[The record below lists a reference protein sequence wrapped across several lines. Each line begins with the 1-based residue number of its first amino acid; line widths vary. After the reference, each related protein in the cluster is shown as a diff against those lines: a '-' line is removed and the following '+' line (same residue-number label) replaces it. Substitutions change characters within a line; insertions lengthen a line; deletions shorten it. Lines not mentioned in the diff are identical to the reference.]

1 MVLMMTSPTVECAVP
16 VLFEDG
22 DCVVFDKPS
31 GLLVI
36 PTPQGESRTLVALAD
51 RQFPKE
57 HLHPAHRLDRGT
69 SGVIL
74 FAKGK
79 NNQRKLM
86 ALFKERRVKKDYIA
100 FVHGRIH
107 PAKGDIRVP
116 IKDHYSHTLR
126 PSAPAVWALTRY
138 RAVDYH
144 NDFTVVDVQPVTGRT
159 NQVRIHFSKVGHPL
173 VGEDVYAF
181 RKDFVLRFR
190 RTALHAARLEWPS
203 LSTGKTQAV
212 ASPLPKDMAEF
223 LENNP

>member
-1 MVLMMTSPTVECAVP
+1 MMTHPTAERAIP
-16 VLFEDG
+16 ILFEDG
-22 DCVVFDKPS
+22 DCVVFDKPP

-36 PTPQGESRTLVALAD
+36 PTPRGESRTLVALAD

-79 NNQRKLM
+79 NNQHKLM

-116 IKDHYSHTLR
+116 IKDHYSHTFK
-126 PSAPAVWALTRY
+126 PSAPAIGALTHY
-138 RAVDYH
+138 CVVNYH
-144 NDFTVVDVQPVTGRT
+144 NNFTVVDVQPVTGRT
-159 NQVRIHFSKVGHPL
+159 NQIRIHFSKVGHPL
-173 VGEDVYAF
+173 VGEDQYAF

-203 LSTGKTQAV
+203 LSTGKMQAV
-212 ASPLPKDMAEF
+212 ASSLPVDMAEF
-223 LENNP
+223 LEKNP

>member
-1 MVLMMTSPTVECAVP
+1 
-16 VLFEDG
+16 LFEDG
-22 DCVVFDKPS
+22 DCVVFDKPP
-31 GLLVI
+31 GLLVV
-36 PTPQGESRTLVALAD
+36 PTPRGESRTLVALAK
-51 RQFPKE
+51 RQFPQMN
-57 HLHPAHRLDRGT
+57 LHPAHRLDRDT

-79 NNQRKLM
+79 NNQHKLM
-86 ALFKERRVKKDYIA
+86 ALFKERRVRKDYIA

-116 IKDHYSHTLR
+116 VKDRYK
-126 PSAPAVWALTRY
+126 PSAPAVGALTRY
-138 RAVDYH
+138 CVVDYH

-159 NQVRIHFSKVGHPL
+159 NQIRIHFAEIGHPL
-173 VGEDVYAF
+173 VGEDQYAF

-212 ASPLPKDMAEF
+212 ASSLPGDMAEF
-223 LENNP
+223 LEKNP

>member
-1 MVLMMTSPTVECAVP
+1 MVLMMTRPTADPAIP

-22 DCVVFDKPS
+22 DCVVFDKPH

-36 PTPQGESRTLVALAD
+36 PTPKGESRTLAVLAD
-51 RQFPKE
+51 RQFPKD
-57 HLHPAHRLDRGT
+57 HLHPAHRLDRDT

-79 NNQRKLM
+79 NNQHKLM
-86 ALFKERRVKKDYIA
+86 GLFKERRVKKDYIA

-107 PAKGDIRVP
+107 PAQGDIRIPV
-116 IKDHYSHTLR
+116 KDRYK
-126 PSAPAVWALTRY
+126 PSAPAVSALTRY
-138 RAVDYH
+138 RVVDH
-144 NDFTVVDVQPVTGRT
+144 HKDFTVVDVQPVTGRT
-159 NQVRIHFSKVGHPL
+159 NQIRIHFSKVGHPL
-173 VGEDVYAF
+173 VGEDVYAL

-203 LSTGKTQAV
+203 LSTGKAQVVT
-212 ASPLPKDMAEF
+212 SSLPRDMAEF

>member
-1 MVLMMTSPTVECAVP
+1 MVLMMTRPTVDRAIP

-22 DCVVFDKPS
+22 DCVVFDKPP
-31 GLLVI
+31 GILVI
-36 PTPQGESRTLVALAD
+36 PTPKGESRTLVALAD

-57 HLHPAHRLDRGT
+57 HLHPAHRLDRDT

-79 NNQRKLM
+79 SNQRKLM

-100 FVHGRIH
+100 FVHGRVH
-107 PAKGDIRVP
+107 PAQGDIRVP
-116 IKDHYSHTLR
+116 IKDRYK
-126 PSAPAVWALTRY
+126 PSAPAVDALTRY
-138 RAVDYH
+138 RVVDH
-144 NDFTVVDVQPVTGRT
+144 HKDFTVVDVRPVTGRT
-159 NQVRIHFSKVGHPL
+159 NQIRIHFSKIGHPL
-173 VGEDVYAF
+173 VGEDQYAF

-212 ASPLPKDMAEF
+212 ASPLPGDMAEF
-223 LENNP
+223 LEKNP

>member
-1 MVLMMTSPTVECAVP
+1 MALMMTYPTAERVIP

-22 DCVVFDKPS
+22 DCVVFDKPP

-36 PTPQGESRTLVALAD
+36 PTPQGESRTLIALAD

-57 HLHPAHRLDRGT
+57 HLHPAHRLDRDT

-107 PAKGDIRVP
+107 PVQGDIRVP
-116 IKDHYSHTLR
+116 IKDRYK
-126 PSAPAVWALTRY
+126 PSAPAVGALTRY
-138 RAVDYH
+138 RVVDHYK
-144 NDFTVVDVQPVTGRT
+144 DFTVVDVQPVTGRT
-159 NQVRIHFSKVGHPL
+159 NQIRIHFSKVGHPL
-173 VGEDVYAF
+173 VGEDRYAF

-190 RTALHAARLEWPS
+190 RTALHAMRLEWPS
-203 LSTGKTQAV
+203 LSTGKAQVV
-212 ASPLPKDMAEF
+212 ASPLPRDMAEF

>member
-1 MVLMMTSPTVECAVP
+1 MVLMMTHPTVERAIP

-22 DCVVFDKPS
+22 DCVVFDKPP

-36 PTPQGESRTLVALAD
+36 PTPRGESHTLVALAD

-57 HLHPAHRLDRGT
+57 HLHPAHRLDRDT

-79 NNQRKLM
+79 NNQHKLM
-86 ALFKERRVKKDYIA
+86 ALFKERRVKKDYVA

-116 IKDHYSHTLR
+116 IKDRYK
-126 PSAPAVWALTRY
+126 PSAPAVDALTHY
-138 RAVDYH
+138 CVVDH
-144 NDFTVVDVQPVTGRT
+144 HKDFTVVDVQPVTGRT
-159 NQVRIHFSKVGHPL
+159 NQIRIHFSKVGHPL
-173 VGEDVYAF
+173 VGEDVYAL

-203 LSTGKTQAV
+203 LSTGRMQAV
-212 ASPLPKDMAEF
+212 ASSLPRDMAEF
-223 LENNP
+223 LEKNP